1 MEDVSPAEPSN
12 IVHKSNVL
20 FNKFDE
26 SNLLN
31 GLKTFQKKKALA
43 IISEM
48 KKQPDQ
54 LTFDSNGIVYIEGKS
69 IPDSNIKDFLIAL
82 SSGKTKPVGFK
93 DFVIKLQALGLTR
106 YIPKK
111 CLPIKEFDPTIIIE
125 KKPFSMEK
133 WYYLG
138 Q

>member
-1 MEDVSPAEPSN
+1 MIEDVSPVEASN
-12 IVHKSNVL
+12 ILHKSNIL

-26 SNLLN
+26 NHLLE

-69 IPDSNIKDFLIAL
+69 IPDSNFKDYLIAL
-82 SSGKTKPVGFK
+82 TSGKNKPNGFK
-93 DFVIKLQALGLTR
+93 DFVV
-106 YIPKK
+106 
-111 CLPIKEFDPTIIIE
+111 
-125 KKPFSMEK
+125 
-133 WYYLG
+133 
-138 Q
+138 

>member
-1 MEDVSPAEPSN
+1 MSPAEASN

-26 SNLLN
+26 NHLLN
-31 GLKTFQKKKALA
+31 GLKNFQKKKALA
-43 IISEM
+43 ILSEM

-54 LTFDSNGIVYIEGKS
+54 LSFDTNGIVYIEGNS
-69 IPDSNIKDFLIAL
+69 IPDSNFKDYLIAL
-82 SSGKTKPVGFK
+82 TSGKKKPVGFK
-93 DFVIKLQALGLTR
+93 DFVIKLQQMGLSR

-111 CLPIKEFDPTIIIE
+111 CLPIKEFDPKIIIE
-125 KKPFSMEK
+125 KNPFSLEK
-133 WYYLG
+133 WYFIG